1 MAASPSV
8 PPCSNIPTWVRT
20 RSDFVPFVCGPK
32 SRSSAL
38 KGSDS
43 IFGMLNVNA
52 KPLDSNQPITSPKVC
67 LLSCGCLYWSRNYAR
82 LHASL

>member
-1 MAASPSV
+1 MQS
-8 PPCSNIPTWVRT
+8 
-20 RSDFVPFVCGPK
+20 K

-52 KPLDSNQPITSPKVC
+52 KPLDSNQPITSPRVMLALVRMFVLVEEPRPLAC
-67 LLSCGCLYWSRNYAR
+67 LVVVGIPNVRI
-82 LHASL
+82 